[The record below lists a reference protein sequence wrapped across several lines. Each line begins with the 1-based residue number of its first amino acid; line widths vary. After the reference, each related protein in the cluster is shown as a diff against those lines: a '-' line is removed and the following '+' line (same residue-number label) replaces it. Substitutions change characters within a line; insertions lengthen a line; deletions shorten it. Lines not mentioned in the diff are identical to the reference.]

1 MSNNDIALSSNDT
14 ETLSFDLDN
23 FSDDIEKSLFNMSNL
38 MANISSVLEGEVSDS
53 IIDKFSEFETEF
65 PVIGSNLK
73 SYVKDFKNLVTNFD
87 EQDKDTHTDNVTD
100 AKKGGYLVMV
110 VVNLLLDHG
119 LKVLLNL
126 LLKTH

>member
-23 FSDDIEKSLFNMSNL
+23 LQEDIEKSLLNMSNL
-38 MANISSVLEGEVSDS
+38 MANISSVLEGEVSDG
-53 IIDKFSEFETEF
+53 IVDKFSEFETEF

-87 EQDKDTHTDNVTD
+87 EQDKGAHTDNVTA
-100 AKKGGYLVMV
+100 AKKGGELINV
-110 VVNLLLDHG
+110 
-119 LKVLLNL
+119 KV
-126 LLKTH
+126 